1 MAIEVPGRPVS
12 GMFILNT
19 RPQRQLK
26 PVAFPQGSR
35 KLLESVYNQV
45 KVF

>member
-1 MAIEVPGRPVS
+1 MAIEVPVS
-12 GMFILNT
+12 GMFVLNT
-19 RPQRQLK
+19 LLQRQLK

-35 KLLESVYNQV
+35 KLEESVYDQV